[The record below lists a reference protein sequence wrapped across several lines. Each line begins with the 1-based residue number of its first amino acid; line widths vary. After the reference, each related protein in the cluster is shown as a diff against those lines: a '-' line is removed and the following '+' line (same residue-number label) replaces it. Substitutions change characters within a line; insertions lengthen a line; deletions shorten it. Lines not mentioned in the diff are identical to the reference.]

1 MIPLNKLLGKGWI
14 KVPINVVTFK
24 IYTWFVAITFS
35 SSSILFLRAESV
47 VPVFDSV
54 TVPCGDLKVG

>member
-1 MIPLNKLLGKGWI
+1 MCMVN
-14 KVPINVVTFK
+14 
-24 IYTWFVAITFS
+24 TWFVAIMFS

-54 TVPCGDLKVG
+54 TVPCGDLKVGRVPYLLKIFSPFGSL